1 MSHIIK
7 QRYSTENKFSPL
19 TDSRWRYSTMEWC
32 QHWLLAFSKIQNIPQ
47 FQRIHEM
54 LIGMHTIT
62 VLSGSRLINTICE
75 KRDWKEYEKKK
86 RFMISVFHQCPHVCQ
101 IATMTL
107 SQGKERW
114 MASAGTP
121 GFCWELI
128 FRPEGDVDWSLPRR
142 HCCWRAGA
150 EWRCCDCRLSL
161 ASGRENWTPHGT
173 PVPQAIWSWSLS
185 KSEEKKGKVLFKTNA
200 FLK

>member
-1 MSHIIK
+1 
-7 QRYSTENKFSPL
+7 
-19 TDSRWRYSTMEWC
+19 
-32 QHWLLAFSKIQNIPQ
+32 
-47 FQRIHEM
+47 M
-54 LIGMHTIT
+54 LIGTHTIPS
-62 VLSGSRLINTICE
+62 LSFLAGGLYTQSARKGTGKNMTALGS
-75 KRDWKEYEKKK
+75 KK
-86 RFMISVFHQCPHVCQ
+86 RFMISVFHQCPHICQ
-101 IATMTL
+101 IATVTL

-121 GFCWELI
+121 GVCWELI

-161 ASGRENWTPHGT
+161 AAGRENWTPHGT
-173 PVPQAIWSWSLS
+173 PEPQEIWGWSLS
-185 KSEEKKGKVLFKTNA
+185 KSEEKKEKVLFKTNA